1 LKKCISSLAVCFFVL
16 GIPAWAGL
24 GSHKAMY
31 VGGTVSELK
40 ENTEGTV
47 STTDDHAF
55 AFDHKGGK
63 LAIPYQRVNSLE
75 YGQKAGRRVGLGI
88 AVSPLF
94 LFSKKRRHYMT
105 IGYLDDNQKQQAAVF
120 ELGKDVISPVL
131 SSLESK
137 TGKKVEYQDDESRKT
152 ATGK

>member
-1 LKKCISSLAVCFFVL
+1 
-16 GIPAWAGL
+16 
-24 GSHKAMY
+24 
-31 VGGTVSELK
+31 
-40 ENTEGTV
+40 
-47 STTDDHAF
+47 
-55 AFDHKGGK
+55 
-63 LAIPYQRVNSLE
+63 
-75 YGQKAGRRVGLGI
+75 
-88 AVSPLF
+88 
-94 LFSKKRRHYMT
+94 MT